1 MSATTHAPPGGT
13 DRTAGAV
20 GTRPG
25 RAGPGAGSG
34 PPRLRTPRA
43 PHART
48 VLLLVVGLHL
58 VAETALTPFLPQLF
72 RTLFGVHDLTATGTF
87 LWVCR
92 VAGCLAFPLWG
103 LAARRWPAERLVLT
117 GLCASTVIYA
127 AMVLAPDYATFT
139 ALSAAVVATNAAL
152 LLAYPA
158 LISSYER
165 GHHDDG
171 AGGAESPGRQR
182 LRGIRAYVAV
192 FHGAVVVSTVV
203 GAAVMALPSPRWGL
217 LVFVL
222 LGATLAVLCR
232 RALRGVGH
240 VRSPG
245 RAATPAE
252 PEAPPAPVAP
262 DAPTAPT
269 QTRPAVRIR
278 PRHVVAVAALAVVFE
293 IATNVVRPFF
303 TEYAATGGLGT
314 TAGAAQFL
322 LASLAALAVLPLA
335 ESAHRLL
342 GRWLLPAGFLLAA
355 AGLLWQCLGPDLL
368 TLTAGRIVFGVGL
381 GLGHVALDLRMFGAT
396 GTAAPAYAAVQTARI
411 GGLFVSP
418 VLATLAAT
426 ADLVL
431 PLVLGAVLYV
441 LGAVLAPCLTPHH
454 PHRKEASRPWP

>member
-1 MSATTHAPPGGT
+1 MSATAHAPARGT
-13 DRTAGAV
+13 ARTTGAV
-20 GTRPG
+20 VSRPG
-25 RAGPGAGSG
+25 RAGPGGAG
-34 PPRLRTPRA
+34 TPR
-43 PHART
+43 PPQART

-58 VAETALTPFLPQLF
+58 VAETALTPFLPMLL
-72 RTLFGVHDLTATGTF
+72 RTLFGVQDLAATGTF

-117 GLCASTVIYA
+117 GLCASTMLYA
-127 AMVLAPDYATFT
+127 GMVLAPDYATFT
-139 ALSAAVVATNAAL
+139 GLSAAVVATNAAL

-165 GHHDDG
+165 GHKQDEDG
-171 AGGAESPGRQR
+171 VAAESPSRQR

-192 FHGAVVVSTVV
+192 FHGAVVVSTLV

-217 LVFVL
+217 VVFVL

-232 RALRGVGH
+232 RALRGLGP
-240 VRSPG
+240 VRPRG

-252 PEAPPAPVAP
+252 PEAPPAPERP
-262 DAPTAPT
+262 APTSPASSRPT
-269 QTRPAVRIR
+269 MRIR

-335 ESAHRLL
+335 EPAHRLL
-342 GRWLLPAGFLLAA
+342 GRWLLPVGFLLAA
-355 AGLLWQCLGPDLL
+355 AGLLWQCLGPDTL

-396 GTAAPAYAAVQTARI
+396 GSAAPACAAVQTARI

-418 VLATLAAT
+418 VLATLTAT

-441 LGAVLAPCLTPHH
+441 LGAALAPCLTTPH
-454 PHRKEASRPWP
+454 PRRKEASRPWP

>member
-1 MSATTHAPPGGT
+1 MSATTHAPERGAA
-13 DRTAGAV
+13 RAAGAV
-20 GTRPG
+20 GTSPDRIRSG
-25 RAGPGAGSG
+25 EGAGA
-34 PPRLRTPRA
+34 PRSRTPQT
-43 PHART
+43 RT

-58 VAETALTPFLPQLF
+58 VAETALTPFLPMLF
-72 RTLFGVHDLTATGTF
+72 RTLFGVQDLAATGTF

-117 GLCASTVIYA
+117 GLCASTLLYA
-127 AMVLAPDYATFT
+127 GMVLAPSYATFT

-165 GHHDDG
+165 GHRDENW
-171 AGGAESPGRQR
+171 AEPPSRQR

-192 FHGAVVVSTVV
+192 FHGAVVVSTLV

-217 LVFVL
+217 VVFVL
-222 LGATLAVLCR
+222 LAATLAVLCR
-232 RALRGVGH
+232 RALRGLDP
-240 VRSPG
+240 VRSRG
-245 RAATPAE
+245 RVATPAE
-252 PEAPPAPVAP
+252 PEVPLAPEAP
-262 DAPTAPT
+262 APTAPA
-269 QTRPAVRIR
+269 QSRPTVRIR
-278 PRHVVAVAALAVVFE
+278 PRHVAAVAALAVVFE
-293 IATNVVRPFF
+293 VATNVVRPFF

-314 TAGAAQFL
+314 TAAAAQFL

-335 ESAHRLL
+335 EPAHRLL
-342 GRWLLPAGFLLAA
+342 GRWLLPVGFLLAA
-355 AGLLWQCLGPDLL
+355 AGLLWQCLGPDTL
-368 TLTAGRIVFGVGL
+368 TLIGGRIVFGAGL

-396 GTAAPAYAAVQTARI
+396 GTAAPAYATVQTARI

-441 LGAVLAPCLTPHH
+441 LGAALAPSLTPH
-454 PHRKEASRPWP
+454 PDRKEASRSWP

>member
-1 MSATTHAPPGGT
+1 MSATTHAPPRGT
-13 DRTAGAV
+13 DRTTGAV
-20 GTRPG
+20 GTRPD
-25 RAGPGAGSG
+25 RAGPGGGARK
-34 PPRLRTPRA
+34 PQT
-43 PHART
+43 RT

-58 VAETALTPFLPQLF
+58 VAETALTPFLPVLF
-72 RTLFGVHDLTATGTF
+72 RTLFGVQDLAATGTF

-117 GLCASTVIYA
+117 GLCASTLLYA
-127 AMVLAPDYATFT
+127 GMVLAPDYATFT
-139 ALSAAVVATNAAL
+139 ALAAAVVATNAAL

-165 GHHDDG
+165 GNSDEDG
-171 AGGAESPGRQR
+171 GESPSRQR

-192 FHGAVVVSTVV
+192 FHGAVVVSTLV

-232 RALRGVGH
+232 RALRGLGP
-240 VRSPG
+240 VRPRG

-252 PEAPPAPVAP
+252 PEAPPAPEAP
-262 DAPTAPT
+262 ASTPPAQSRPT
-269 QTRPAVRIR
+269 VRIR

-293 IATNVVRPFF
+293 VATNVVRPFF
-303 TEYAATGGLGT
+303 TEYTATGGLGT

-322 LASLAALAVLPLA
+322 LASLAALAALPLV
-335 ESAHRLL
+335 EPAHRLL
-342 GRWLLPAGFLLAA
+342 GRGLLPVGFLLAA
-355 AGLLWQCLGPDLL
+355 AGLLWQCLGPDPL

-441 LGAVLAPCLTPHH
+441 LGASLAPFLTPH

>member
-1 MSATTHAPPGGT
+1 MSVTAHAPARGTARTTGAVVTRT
-13 DRTAGAV
+13 DRAGR
-20 GTRPG
+20 GG
-25 RAGPGAGSG
+25 GAGTPG
-34 PPRLRTPRA
+34 PRTPQ
-43 PHART
+43 ART

-58 VAETALTPFLPQLF
+58 VAETALTPFLPMLF
-72 RTLFGVHDLTATGTF
+72 RTLFGVQDLAATGTF

-117 GLCASTVIYA
+117 GLCASTLLYA
-127 AMVLAPDYATFT
+127 GMVLAPDYATFT

-158 LISSYER
+158 LISAYER
-165 GHHDDG
+165 GHRDE
-171 AGGAESPGRQR
+171 AGEELPSRQR

-192 FHGAVVVSTVV
+192 FHGAVVVSTLV
-203 GAAVMALPSPRWGL
+203 GAAVTALPSPRWGL
-217 LVFVL
+217 VVFVL
-222 LGATLAVLCR
+222 LGATLALLCR
-232 RALRGVGH
+232 RALRGLGPVGS
-240 VRSPG
+240 RG

-252 PEAPPAPVAP
+252 PEAPPAPEAP
-262 DAPTAPT
+262 APTSPARSRPT
-269 QTRPAVRIR
+269 VRIR

-303 TEYAATGGLGT
+303 TEYAVTGGLGT
-314 TAGAAQFL
+314 TVGAAQFL
-322 LASLAALAVLPLA
+322 LASLAALAALPLA
-335 ESAHRLL
+335 EPAHRLL

-355 AGLLWQCLGPDLL
+355 AGLLWQCLGPDPL
-368 TLTAGRIVFGVGL
+368 TLAAGRIVFGVGL

-396 GTAAPAYAAVQTARI
+396 GTAAPAYAAVQTARV

-431 PLVLGAVLYV
+431 PLVLGALLYV
-441 LGAVLAPCLTPHH
+441 LGAALAPFLTPDS
-454 PHRKEASRPWP
+454 HRKEASRPWP